1 MYNSENKQNY
11 NTAIGKLKKHTQ
23 TKHSASFL
31 SNCVQHDLIPNTFKI
46 PNPLQ
51 EVSIEHTNEVN
62 KILRNTST
70 LLVSTTLKFLKNK
83 VKRTLEMKNK
93 AVTKLLD
100 NIVSIKEKIEVEA
113 KLKNVQDNYEKKLI
127 EKYESK
133 QNWLKQKSNQKT
145 NPNKP
150 TQAKESDSETQ
161 LLTTTMMKTQSP
173 PIEKV
178 TISS

>member
-1 MYNSENKQNY
+1 
-11 NTAIGKLKKHTQ
+11 
-23 TKHSASFL
+23 
-31 SNCVQHDLIPNTFKI
+31 
-46 PNPLQ
+46 
-51 EVSIEHTNEVN
+51 
-62 KILRNTST
+62 
-70 LLVSTTLKFLKNK
+70 
-83 VKRTLEMKNK
+83 MKNK